1 MIESLLIKDFQIH
14 RNLLVEFDEQVTTV
28 VGPNDSGK
36 SAILRALG
44 FVALNNLSG
53 SRFVRRGKKSKQ
65 AVVEL
70 KVDGHTVK
78 RVRGKT
84 ENAYYLDGKEFK
96 AFGVGAVP
104 PEIETL
110 LALSP
115 INFQNQID
123 PPFWFLETAG
133 QVSKNLNKIVNL
145 DLIDRVLTV
154 AAQSVRTERS
164 RLQVSEERVKQYR
177 ADVQEKKWVVE
188 FDSDLRALAKIETA
202 SSETALAASNLRSLV
217 KSAVEFRSTI
227 KRLKEARLD
236 AENVEVVSQKLRSVS
251 NRVSTLKL
259 LVRNAEKAEA
269 TIAVEIPD
277 TAKMDSIRAEGDLV
291 YTKRASLES
300 CITNYESQRG
310 LLCAKEKQLKQAEK
324 EMEERTKGRCPV
336 CQKPLGKDQPARSS
350 SATYTSPTDRRSHV
364 SKKKDGDGMT

>member
-14 RNLLVEFDEQVTTV
+14 RNLLVEFEEQVTTV

-84 ENAYYLDGKEFK
+84 ENAYYLDSKEFK

-104 PEIETL
+104 PEVESL

-154 AAQSVRTERS
+154 AAQSVRTEKS

-177 ADVQEKKWVVE
+177 TEVQEKKWVVA
-188 FDSDLRALAKIETA
+188 FDADLRALAKLEAA

-217 KSAVEFRSTI
+217 KSAVEIRSTI
-227 KRLKEARLD
+227 RRLKEARLD
-236 AENVEVVSQKLRSVS
+236 AENVEAAAQKLHGVS
-251 NRVSTLKL
+251 NRVATLKL
-259 LVRNAEKAEA
+259 LVRNAMKAEA

-277 TAKMDSIRAEGDLV
+277 TSKMDALRAEGDKA
-291 YTKRASLES
+291 YEQRASLDAVV
-300 CITNYESQRG
+300 TNYENLRRV
-310 LLCAKEKQLKQAEK
+310 LCSKEKQLKQTEI
-324 EMEERTKGRCPV
+324 EMEAKTKGQCPV
-336 CQKPLGKDQPARSS
+336 CQKPLGKNPPSPSS
-350 SATYTSPTDRRSHV
+350 SVTYTSPTGRRSP
-364 SKKKDGDGMT
+364 G